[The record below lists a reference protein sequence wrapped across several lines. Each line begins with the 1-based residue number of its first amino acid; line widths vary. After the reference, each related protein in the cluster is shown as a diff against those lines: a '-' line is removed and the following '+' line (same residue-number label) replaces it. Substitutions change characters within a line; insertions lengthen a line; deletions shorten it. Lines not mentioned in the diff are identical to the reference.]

1 MKKILMF
8 VLSTIFAVSFVSC
21 NNNLDA
27 ASKKVEKK
35 ALTKMVE
42 VIKPTKKNLPIKI
55 EAASTLNAKDSS
67 MLASEVNGIVVKWYV
82 RENQKVKKGDPILK
96 IDSTNYE
103 LQRNQAV
110 AGLRALQSQYSSL
123 EKNYERI
130 RRLVEKEALPQQ
142 KLDEFE
148 GQFDALK
155 SQIVASKEGVEL
167 IKRMVSKTTIR
178 APYSGIITERK
189 VKKGEFVAAGAKPV
203 ASIIKSDILEAK
215 ISLSEMFYSKVDKK
229 SGIKFEIPSLNKS
242 VVGKITSKSKN
253 IDKMKQFRL
262 TVDVDNSKF
271 EIPAGIY
278 AVGQITSDVK
288 ERIILPN
295 SSLKQ
300 LGNNKV
306 EVFTVDNSGFVKS
319 VRLISGTVFEDG
331 IEITGNIPEF
341 VIKDISNVIP
351 GEKVKYILN

>member
-1 MKKILMF
+1 
-8 VLSTIFAVSFVSC
+8 
-21 NNNLDA
+21 
-27 ASKKVEKK
+27 
-35 ALTKMVE
+35 MVE
-42 VIKPTKKNLPIKI
+42 VVKPVRKKLPIKI

-82 RENQKVKKGDPILK
+82 KENQKIKKGAPILK

-103 LQRNQAV
+103 LQMNQAV

-123 EKNYERI
+123 EKDYERI
-130 RRLVEKEALPQQ
+130 KRLVEKEALPQQ

-155 SQIVASKEGVEL
+155 SQIIASKEGVA
-167 IKRMVSKTTIR
+167 IMKRMVAKTIVR

-189 VKKGEFVAAGAKPV
+189 VKRGEFVAAGAKSV

-215 ISLSEMFYSKVDKK
+215 ISISEMFYSKIDKK
-229 SGIKFEIPSLNKS
+229 SNIKFEIPSLNKS
-242 VVGKITSKSKN
+242 ITGEITSKSKD
-253 IDKMKQFRL
+253 IDNMKQFRL

-278 AVGQITSDVK
+278 AVAEITSDVK

-306 EVFTVDNSGFVKS
+306 EVFTVDKSGTVKS
-319 VRLISGTVFEDG
+319 IRLISGTIFEDG
-331 IEITGNIPEF
+331 IEVTGNIPEF
-341 VIKDISNVIP
+341 VIRDISNVIP
-351 GEKVKYILN
+351 GEKVKYTLN